1 MSWTNSQHDQAME
14 KTDWGEPLTDYE
26 RAMLKQAASQAGY
39 RGQQATKA
47 LQKDDERRR
56 GR

>member
-1 MSWTNSQHDQAME
+1 MSWTNRLWDKAME

-39 RGQQATKA
+39 HGQQAAEA
-47 LQKDDERRR
+47 LRKDDQNR
-56 GR
+56 GW

>member
-1 MSWTNSQHDQAME
+1 MSWTNSQHDQAVE
-14 KTDWGEPLTDYE
+14 KTEDEPLTDHE